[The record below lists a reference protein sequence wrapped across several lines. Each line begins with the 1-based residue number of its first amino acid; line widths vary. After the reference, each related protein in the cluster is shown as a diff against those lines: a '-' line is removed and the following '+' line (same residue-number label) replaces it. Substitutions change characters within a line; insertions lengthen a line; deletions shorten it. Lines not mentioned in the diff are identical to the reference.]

1 VTPQWHPHY
10 GEAQI
15 GWGRNCR
22 HGYPVLTEENAER
35 KTFLL
40 WLAQYCGLQ
49 MEKILGVL
57 GIEAPVYM

>member
-1 VTPQWHPHY
+1 M
-10 GEAQI
+10 GNAAEAFSSFY
-15 GWGRNCR
+15 R
-22 HGYPVLTEENAER
+22 GYPVLTEENPER

-57 GIEAPVYM
+57 GIDAPVYM